1 MKTRTRA
8 VVAALALVMAAC
20 AGGTNSTDTTVD
32 DASEFAA
39 VEAPAT
45 TAPSDTTT
53 TTQAPE
59 TTTTTVAPADD
70 ASAALLPSGSV
81 PPPEAK
87 VLAYAYEPDSSLT
100 YRVDLDQQITMFADG
115 DAETMDSGEELPLDA
130 LLGVVGSSLMTY
142 DVYPGPEQGT
152 YEVVITAD
160 FSDAEITGTV
170 NGQSISDL
178 DEGSLTGD
186 LASLEPISTS
196 VIIDEAGNVISDI
209 SADLDVFG
217 SGLGELGGLATDELG
232 RPVGPVFPTDQPLT
246 VGDSWSETVTE
257 EGPNG
262 ETISASVTYTVIDA
276 QTIGDATTLVI
287 EGLTE
292 TDAIDIDFTEFFR
305 AFFEGFA
312 SLGGEEDGELPP
324 EMQEMLDQLEFRISI
339 EPSSSVATTWFD
351 PDSGLV
357 RRVES
362 ESNVSMTMVFRG
374 PDEATGEVVGFEME
388 MTLVQDAT
396 IALVE
401 SST

>member
-1 MKTRTRA
+1 MKTRTGA
-8 VVAALALVMAAC
+8 ALAALALVAAAC
-20 AGGTNSTDTTVD
+20 GGTTATTVD

-39 VEAPAT
+39 VQAPAT
-45 TAPSDTTT
+45 TAPSETPTTERAPEPTTT
-53 TTQAPE
+53 TA
-59 TTTTTVAPADD
+59 APAGD
-70 ASAALLPSGSV
+70 AAEILLPSGSV

-100 YRVDLDQQITMFADG
+100 YQVDLDQQITMFADG

-130 LLGVVGSSLMTY
+130 QLGVVASSLMTY
-142 DVYPGPEQGT
+142 DVYPGPEEGT

-160 FSDAEITGTV
+160 FSDADVTGTV
-170 NGQSISDL
+170 NGESISDL
-178 DEGSLTGD
+178 EEGSLTGD
-186 LASLEPISTS
+186 LASLEPISSS
-196 VIIDEAGNVISDI
+196 VIIDEAGNIISDFG
-209 SADLDVFG
+209 ADLDVFG
-217 SGLGELGGLATDELG
+217 GGLGELGGLATDELG
-232 RPVGPVFPTDQPLT
+232 RPVGPVFPTDEPLT
-246 VGDSWSETVTE
+246 VGDTWSETVTE

-262 ETISASVTYTVIDA
+262 EQISASVTYTVIDA

-287 EGLTE
+287 EGVSE

-312 SLGGEEDGELPP
+312 SLGGEEGGELPP

-339 EPSSSVATTWFD
+339 APSSSVATTWFD

-362 ESNVSMTMVFRG
+362 ESSVSMTMVFRG
-374 PDEATGEVVGFEME
+374 PDETTGEVVGFEME
-388 MTLVQDAT
+388 MTLDQEAT

-401 SST
+401 EST

>member
-1 MKTRTRA
+1 MKTRSRA
-8 VVAALALVMAAC
+8 ALAALALVAAAC
-20 AGGTNSTDTTVD
+20 GGTTATTVD

-45 TAPSDTTT
+45 TAPSEPTT
-53 TTQAPE
+53 TTQAP
-59 TTTTTVAPADD
+59 TTSTTTVTPVDG

-100 YRVDLDQQITMFADG
+100 YQVDLDQQITMFADG
-115 DAETMDSGEELPLDA
+115 DAEAMDSGEELPLDA
-130 LLGVVGSSLMTY
+130 QLGVVASSLMTY
-142 DVYPGPEQGT
+142 DVYPGPEEGT

-160 FSDAEITGTV
+160 FSEADVNGTV
-170 NGQSISDL
+170 NGESISDL
-178 DEGSLTGD
+178 EEGSLTGD
-186 LASLEPISTS
+186 LASLEPISSS
-196 VIIDEAGNVISDI
+196 VIIDEAGNIISE
-209 SADLDVFG
+209 SGADLDVFG

-232 RPVGPVFPTDQPLT
+232 RPVGPVFPTDKPLT
-246 VGDSWSETVTE
+246 VGDTWSETVTE

-262 ETISASVTYTVIDA
+262 EQISASVTYTVIDA

-287 EGLTE
+287 EGVSE

-312 SLGGEEDGELPP
+312 SLGGEEGGELPP
-324 EMQEMLDQLEFRISI
+324 EMEEMLDQLEFRISI
-339 EPSSSVATTWFD
+339 APSSSVATTWFD

-362 ESNVSMTMVFRG
+362 ESSVSMTMVFRG
-374 PDEATGEVVGFEME
+374 PDETTGEVVGFEME
-388 MTLVQDAT
+388 MTLDQEAT

-401 SST
+401 EST